1 VTLTVGV
8 NGAVESTLNGAG
20 VRVFRRSVANV
31 EHLFRVD
38 QRANGFFR
46 FYTQQL
52 LKTSSTHEHDEFRSI
67 EDLKIKRYVD
77 VNENV
82 VFGGTLR
89 G

>member
-1 VTLTVGV
+1 
-8 NGAVESTLNGAG
+8 
-20 VRVFRRSVANV
+20 
-31 EHLFRVD
+31 
-38 QRANGFFR
+38 
-46 FYTQQL
+46 

-77 VNENV
+77 VTENV